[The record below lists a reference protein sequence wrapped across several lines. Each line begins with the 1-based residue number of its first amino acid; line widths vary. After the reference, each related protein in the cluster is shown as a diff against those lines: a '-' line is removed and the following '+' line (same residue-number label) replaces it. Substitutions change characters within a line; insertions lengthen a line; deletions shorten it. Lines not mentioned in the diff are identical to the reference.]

1 MRGVL
6 PSLRIRMKTKGE
18 IEAEISRA
26 IEMIHVIDLKLD
38 EGSADFRFDFRL
50 WFSCGSGGLQERAGG
65 TADRREKV
73 I

>member
-1 MRGVL
+1 L
-6 PSLRIRMKTKGE
+6 D
-18 IEAEISRA
+18 RA
-26 IEMIHVIDLKLD
+26 HVIDLKLD

>member
-18 IEAEISRA
+18 IEAKISRA
-26 IEMIHVIDLKLD
+26 IEMIHVIDFELD
-38 EGSADFRFDFRL
+38 G
-50 WFSCGSGGLQERAGG
+50 
-65 TADRREKV
+65 

>member
-18 IEAEISRA
+18 IEAEI
-26 IEMIHVIDLKLD
+26 EMIHVIDFELD
-38 EGSADFRFDFRL
+38 G
-50 WFSCGSGGLQERAGG
+50 
-65 TADRREKV
+65 